1 MRKAGVLL
9 SVTSLPSPYGIGCF
23 SKEAYEFID
32 FLKSAGQSYWQVL
45 PLGPTGFGDSP
56 YQSFSTFA
64 GNPYLIDLD
73 SLVGEGV
80 LSKCECDAVD
90 LGQDRSR
97 VDYKKQYDNRFKL
110 LRSAFENSNL
120 ERDFEFKKFKG
131 DNKFWLNGYAE
142 FMARKTANGGAEWK
156 AWNNDNQP
164 PEREVQFWEYL
175 QYKFYSQ
182 WYRLKEYANRNGISI
197 IGDIPIYVA
206 YDSADVWKSPE
217 LFCLNE
223 NLDPIDVAGCPPD
236 GFSQT
241 GQLWGNPLY
250 DWEKHKKD
258 GYSWWI
264 KRLEHCFNIY
274 DAVRIDHFRGFA
286 EYYAIPYGSETA
298 QNGKWVKGPGADMF
312 KEAEKVL
319 GKRKIIAEDL
329 GYITDSV
336 RDMLSQCGFMGM
348 KVFEFAFDERDG
360 NDSSMYLP
368 HNYPENCAAYTAT
381 HDNEPVTSWFS
392 DITEYER
399 TLVRQYLCDKY
410 TPDSEIALPIISR
423 VMQSD
428 AGIVIIPLQDYL
440 KKGTQARMNVPSTI
454 GTNWTWR
461 ILPEEISQNLCDTI
475 LALTKPYGR

>member
-80 LSKCECDAVD
+80 LSKSECDAVD

-131 DNKFWLNGYAE
+131 DNKFWLNDYAE

-156 AWNNDNQP
+156 AWNNNNQP

-250 DWEKHKKD
+250 DWEKHKRD

-329 GYITDSV
+329 GYITD
-336 RDMLSQCGFMGM
+336 R
-348 KVFEFAFDERDG
+348 APAR
-360 NDSSMYLP
+360 
-368 HNYPENCAAYTAT
+368 AA
-381 HDNEPVTSWFS
+381 P
-392 DITEYER
+392 
-399 TLVRQYLCDKY
+399 
-410 TPDSEIALPIISR
+410 SR
-423 VMQSD
+423 RRS
-428 AGIVIIPLQDYL
+428 
-440 KKGTQARMNVPSTI
+440 
-454 GTNWTWR
+454 
-461 ILPEEISQNLCDTI
+461 
-475 LALTKPYGR
+475 